1 MKTFAILLIAANCTA
16 AHADD
21 SAATIPY
28 RAAVSSSAQLPEPDQ
43 IEIEM
48 GAISS
53 RTNELRRNGLP
64 YQLTIPFSD
73 EWGVM
78 LGGDAY
84 VSERNAGSRAHG
96 TGDTHFTLKRAFL
109 IDNATAFGLEL
120 STKIP
125 TAKDSI
131 GSGKEDYALNGI
143 FSQDFGDLHMDLNL
157 ISTRMGAL
165 IAGTSR
171 MQTGWA
177 AALSS
182 PITEKWGALVEVS
195 GARQNGVPSTAE
207 VLTTMAYRLNKRM
220 TFDFG
225 VAKGLNKASPN
236 WSVFTGIVMSV
247 ANPW

>member
-1 MKTFAILLIAANCTA
+1 MKTFAILLITANCIA

-21 SAATIPY
+21 NAATIPY

-78 LGGDAY
+78 LGGEAY

-96 TGDTHFTLKRAFL
+96 TGDTHFTLKRTFL

-165 IAGTSR
+165 
-171 MQTGWA
+171 
-177 AALSS
+177 
-182 PITEKWGALVEVS
+182 VEVS
-195 GARQNGVPSTAE
+195 GTRQNGAPSTAE
-207 VLTTMAYRLNKRM
+207 VLTTMAYSLNKRM

-236 WSVFTGIVMSV
+236 WSVFTGVVMSV